1 MYNSVICSPFVEHPF
16 VDVAQ
21 FDAGVYDLTIFED
34 GQYSNF
40 LTKGQFNIEQ
50 YCKCLLHKLF
60 TLNKSK
66 IKPFIHYQC
75 SKLNDPIVWL
85 NKLEKLIDLN
95 RDLFNSKEHITKF
108 EKILM
113 IVEVLRD
120 AIEQKQTTSTS
131 FNFQDLKNKIKEYS
145 DYDDKLSCLMEART
159 EYLQNKPKL
168 IDVNEIPFDEKINL
182 ELELIKSQQ
191 KLSKKRNTIYSQAVN
206 SPKSPTENQKSPT
219 KKAKSPTENTKS
231 PTEICRTSV
240 GLFQFNCQTNVF
252 VDVFFQLTKEIT
264 VDGKPLLNMG
274 SNDLAQFITNSF
286 IDKNGNS
293 LSLNTVK
300 TILNISRPE
309 KRPSSEKRI
318 SLKVRNIPK

>member
-21 FDAGVYDLTIFED
+21 FDAGAYDLTIFEE
-34 GQYSNF
+34 GQASNF
-40 LTKGQFNIEQ
+40 LIKGQFNIEQ

-95 RDLFNSKEHITKF
+95 QEFFTTKTQAKSF
-108 EKILM
+108 EKALM
-113 IVEVLRD
+113 IIEVMRD
-120 AIEQKQTTSTS
+120 AIEQKQTTTTQ
-131 FNFQDLKNKIKEYS
+131 FNFNELKNKIKEYS
-145 DYDDKLSCLMEART
+145 NYDDKLSCLMEART
-159 EYLQNKPKL
+159 EYLQNKPKV

-182 ELELIKSQQ
+182 ELDLVKSQQ
-191 KLSKKRNTIYSQAVN
+191 KLSKKRNAIYSQEVN
-206 SPKSPTENQKSPT
+206 SP
-219 KKAKSPTENTKS
+219 KSPTENTKS

-264 VDGKPLLNMG
+264 VDGKPLLNIG
-274 SNDLAQFITNSF
+274 SNDLAQFITNNF
-286 IDKNGNS
+286 IDKNGNA

-309 KRPSSEKRI
+309 KRPSAEKRI
-318 SLKVRNIPK
+318 NLKVRNLPK

>member
-1 MYNSVICSPFVEHPF
+1 
-16 VDVAQ
+16 
-21 FDAGVYDLTIFED
+21 
-34 GQYSNF
+34 
-40 LTKGQFNIEQ
+40 
-50 YCKCLLHKLF
+50 LLHKLF

-95 RDLFNSKEHITKF
+95 QEFFTTKTQAKSF
-108 EKILM
+108 EKALM
-113 IVEVLRD
+113 IIEVMRD
-120 AIEQKQTTSTS
+120 AIEQKQTTTTQ
-131 FNFQDLKNKIKEYS
+131 FNFNELKNKIKEYS
-145 DYDDKLSCLMEART
+145 NYDDKLSCLMEART
-159 EYLQNKPKL
+159 EYLQNKPKV

-182 ELELIKSQQ
+182 ELDLVKSQQ
-191 KLSKKRNTIYSQAVN
+191 KLSKKRNAIYSQEVN
-206 SPKSPTENQKSPT
+206 SP
-219 KKAKSPTENTKS
+219 KSPTENTKS

-264 VDGKPLLNMG
+264 VDGKPLLNIG
-274 SNDLAQFITNSF
+274 SNDLAQFITNNF
-286 IDKNGNS
+286 IDKNGNA

-318 SLKVRNIPK
+318 NLKVRNLPK

>member
-21 FDAGVYDLTIFED
+21 FDAGAYDLTIFEE
-34 GQYSNF
+34 GQASNF
-40 LTKGQFNIEQ
+40 LIKGQFNIEQ

-95 RDLFNSKEHITKF
+95 QEFFTTKTQAKSF
-108 EKILM
+108 EKALM
-113 IVEVLRD
+113 IIEVMRD
-120 AIEQKQTTSTS
+120 AIEQKQTTTTQ
-131 FNFQDLKNKIKEYS
+131 FNFNELKNKIKEYS
-145 DYDDKLSCLMEART
+145 NYDDKLSCLMDART
-159 EYLQNKPKL
+159 EYLQNKPKI

-182 ELELIKSQQ
+182 ELDLVKSQQ
-191 KLSKKRNTIYSQAVN
+191 KLSKKRNAIYSQEVN
-206 SPKSPTENQKSPT
+206 SP
-219 KKAKSPTENTKS
+219 KSPTENTKS

-252 VDVFFQLTKEIT
+252 VDVYFQLTKEIT
-264 VDGKPLLNMG
+264 VDGKPLLNIG
-274 SNDLAQFITNSF
+274 SNDLAQFITNNF
-286 IDKNGNS
+286 IDKNGNA

-309 KRPSSEKRI
+309 KRPSAEKRI
-318 SLKVRNIPK
+318 NLKVRNLPK

>member
-21 FDAGVYDLTIFED
+21 FDAGVYDLTIFEE
-34 GQYSNF
+34 GQASNF
-40 LTKGQFNIEQ
+40 LNKGQFNKEQ

-95 RDLFNSKEHITKF
+95 QEFFTTKTQAKSF
-108 EKILM
+108 EKALM
-113 IVEVLRD
+113 IIEVMRD
-120 AIEQKQTTSTS
+120 AIEQKQTTSTQ
-131 FNFQDLKNKIKEYS
+131 FNFNELKNKIKEYS
-145 DYDDKLSCLMEART
+145 NYDDKLSCLMEART
-159 EYLQNKPKL
+159 EYLQNKPKV

-182 ELELIKSQQ
+182 ELDLVKSQQ
-191 KLSKKRNTIYSQAVN
+191 KLSKKRNAIYSQEVN
-206 SPKSPTENQKSPT
+206 SP
-219 KKAKSPTENTKS
+219 KSPTENTKS
-231 PTEICRTSV
+231 PTEICRTPV

-264 VDGKPLLNMG
+264 VDGKPLINIG
-274 SNDLAQFITNSF
+274 SNDLAQFITNNF
-286 IDKNGNS
+286 IDKNGNA

-309 KRPSSEKRI
+309 KRPSAEKRI
-318 SLKVRNIPK
+318 NLKVRNLPK

>member
-1 MYNSVICSPFVEHPF
+1 MYNSVICSPFVEHPI
-16 VDVAQ
+16 VDIAQ
-21 FDAGVYDLTIFED
+21 FDASAYDVTIFEED
-34 GQYSNF
+34 QASNF
-40 LTKGQFNIEQ
+40 LIKGQFNKEQ

-95 RDLFNSKEHITKF
+95 REFFTTKDQIIKF
-108 EKILM
+108 EKALI
-113 IVEVLRD
+113 IIEVMRD
-120 AIEQKQTTSTS
+120 AIEQKKITTTS
-131 FNFQDLKNKIKEYS
+131 FNFNELKNKLKEYN
-145 DYDDKLSCLMEART
+145 DFDDKLSFLMEART
-159 EYLQNKPKL
+159 VYLQNKPKI

-191 KLSKKRNTIYSQAVN
+191 KLSKKRNTIYSQEVN
-206 SPKSPTENQKSPT
+206 SPKSPTK
-219 KKAKSPTENTKS
+219 NTKS

-240 GLFQFNCQTNVF
+240 GLFQFNCQTNIF
-252 VDVFFQLTKEIT
+252 VDVFFQLTKEMSI
-264 VDGKPLLNMG
+264 DGKPLLNMG
-274 SNDLAQFITNSF
+274 SNDLAQFITNNF
-286 IDKNGNS
+286 IDKNGNA

-300 TILNISRPE
+300 TILNVSRPE

-318 SLKVRNIPK
+318 KLKVKDLPK

>member
-21 FDAGVYDLTIFED
+21 FDADVYDLTIFEE
-34 GQYSNF
+34 GQASNF
-40 LTKGQFNIEQ
+40 LVKGQFNKEQ

-95 RDLFNSKEHITKF
+95 RELFKTKDQIIKI
-108 EKILM
+108 EKALM
-113 IVEVLRD
+113 IIEVMRD
-120 AIEQKQTTSTS
+120 AIEQKQTTTTQ
-131 FNFQDLKNKIKEYS
+131 FNFNELKNKIKEYGN
-145 DYDDKLSCLMEART
+145 YDDKLSFLMEART
-159 EYLQNKPKL
+159 EYLQNKPKI
-168 IDVNEIPFDEKINL
+168 IDVNEMSFDEKITL
-182 ELELIKSQQ
+182 EIELIKSQQ
-191 KLSKKRNTIYSQAVN
+191 KLSKKRNTIYSQEVN
-206 SPKSPTENQKSPT
+206 SPKSPTKS
-219 KKAKSPTENTKS
+219 TKS
-231 PTEICRTSV
+231 PTEICRTSI

-252 VDVFFQLTKEIT
+252 VDLFFQLTKEIT
-264 VDGKPLLNMG
+264 IEGKPLLNMA
-274 SNDLAQFITNSF
+274 SNDLAQFITNNF
-286 IDKNGNS
+286 IDKNGNA

-300 TILNISRPE
+300 TILNVSRPE

-318 SLKVRNIPK
+318 NLKVRDLPK

>member
-34 GQYSNF
+34 GQSSNF
-40 LTKGQFNIEQ
+40 LIKGQFNIEQ

-75 SKLNDPIVWL
+75 SKLNDPIIWL

-95 RDLFNSKEHITKF
+95 QEFFTTKTQAKSF
-108 EKILM
+108 EKALM
-113 IVEVLRD
+113 IIEVMRD
-120 AIEQKQTTSTS
+120 AIEQKQTITSQ
-131 FNFQDLKNKIKEYS
+131 FNFNELKNKIKEYS
-145 DYDDKLSCLMEART
+145 NYDDKLSCLMEART
-159 EYLQNKPKL
+159 EYLQNKPKV

-182 ELELIKSQQ
+182 ELDLIKSQQ
-191 KLSKKRNTIYSQAVN
+191 KLSKKRNAIYSQGVN
-206 SPKSPTENQKSPT
+206 SPKSPTK
-219 KKAKSPTENTKS
+219 NTKS

-274 SNDLAQFITNSF
+274 SNDLAQFITNNF
-286 IDKNGNS
+286 IDKNGNA

>member
-21 FDAGVYDLTIFED
+21 FDAGAYDLTIFEE
-34 GQYSNF
+34 GQASNF
-40 LTKGQFNIEQ
+40 LTKGQFNIEL

-95 RDLFNSKEHITKF
+95 QEFFTTKTQAKNF
-108 EKILM
+108 EKALM
-113 IVEVLRD
+113 IIEVMRD
-120 AIEQKQTTSTS
+120 AIEQKQTTTTQ
-131 FNFQDLKNKIKEYS
+131 FNFNELKNKIKEYS
-145 DYDDKLSCLMEART
+145 NYDDKLSCLMEART
-159 EYLQNKPKL
+159 EYLQNKPKV

-182 ELELIKSQQ
+182 ELDLVKSQQ
-191 KLSKKRNTIYSQAVN
+191 KLSKKRNAIYSQEVN
-206 SPKSPTENQKSPT
+206 SP
-219 KKAKSPTENTKS
+219 KSPTENTKS
-231 PTEICRTSV
+231 PTEIRRTSV

-252 VDVFFQLTKEIT
+252 VDMFFQLTKEIT
-264 VDGKPLLNMG
+264 VDGKPLLNIG
-274 SNDLAQFITNSF
+274 SNDLAQFITNNF
-286 IDKNGNS
+286 IDKNGNE

-318 SLKVRNIPK
+318 NLKVRNLPK

>member
-21 FDAGVYDLTIFED
+21 FEAGAYDLTIFEE
-34 GQYSNF
+34 GQASNF
-40 LTKGQFNIEQ
+40 LMKGQFNIDQ

-95 RDLFNSKEHITKF
+95 QEFFTTKTQAKSF
-108 EKILM
+108 EKALM
-113 IVEVLRD
+113 IIEVMRD
-120 AIEQKQTTSTS
+120 AIEQKQTTTTQ
-131 FNFQDLKNKIKEYS
+131 FNFNELKNKIKEYS
-145 DYDDKLSCLMEART
+145 NYDDKLSCLMEART
-159 EYLQNKPKL
+159 EYLQNKPKV

-182 ELELIKSQQ
+182 ELDLVKSQQ
-191 KLSKKRNTIYSQAVN
+191 KLSKKRNAIYSQEVN
-206 SPKSPTENQKSPT
+206 SP
-219 KKAKSPTENTKS
+219 KSPTENTKS

-264 VDGKPLLNMG
+264 VDGKPLLNIG
-274 SNDLAQFITNSF
+274 SNDLAQFITNNF
-286 IDKNGNS
+286 IDKNGNA

-300 TILNISRPE
+300 TILNVSRPE

-318 SLKVRNIPK
+318 NLKVRNLPK

>member
-21 FDAGVYDLTIFED
+21 FDAGAYDLTIFEE
-34 GQYSNF
+34 GQASNF
-40 LTKGQFNIEQ
+40 LTKGQFNIEL

-95 RDLFNSKEHITKF
+95 QEFFTTKTQAKNF
-108 EKILM
+108 EKALM
-113 IVEVLRD
+113 IIEVMRD
-120 AIEQKQTTSTS
+120 AIEQKQTTTTQ
-131 FNFQDLKNKIKEYS
+131 FNFNELKNKIKEYS
-145 DYDDKLSCLMEART
+145 NYDDKLSCLMEART
-159 EYLQNKPKL
+159 EYLQNKPKV

-182 ELELIKSQQ
+182 ELDLVKSQQ
-191 KLSKKRNTIYSQAVN
+191 KLSKKRNAIYSQEVN
-206 SPKSPTENQKSPT
+206 SP
-219 KKAKSPTENTKS
+219 KSPTENTKS
-231 PTEICRTSV
+231 PTEIRRTSV

-252 VDVFFQLTKEIT
+252 VDMSFQLTKEIT
-264 VDGKPLLNMG
+264 VDGKPLLNIG
-274 SNDLAQFITNSF
+274 SNDLAQFITNNF
-286 IDKNGNS
+286 IDKNGNE

-318 SLKVRNIPK
+318 NLKVRNLPK